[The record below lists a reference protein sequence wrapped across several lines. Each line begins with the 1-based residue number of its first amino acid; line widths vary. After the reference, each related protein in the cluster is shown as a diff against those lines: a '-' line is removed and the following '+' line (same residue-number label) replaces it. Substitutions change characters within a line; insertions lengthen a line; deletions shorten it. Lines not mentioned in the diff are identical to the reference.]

1 MESLIGLETEMIDQ
15 FTTVP
20 EKAVF
25 VLDDTYST
33 NVPMV
38 VTFDGRNQIVD

>member
-1 MESLIGLETEMIDQ
+1 METEMIDQ
-15 FTTVP
+15 FTTVH

-25 VLDDTYST
+25 VLDDAYGPNGRNA

-38 VTFDGRNQIVD
+38 VTFDGSNQTVD

>member
-1 MESLIGLETEMIDQ
+1 METETIDQ

-25 VLDDTYST
+25 VLDTAYST

-38 VTFDGRNQIVD
+38 VTFDGSNQTVD